1 MNKPTGSIPRD
12 ALDQALKVIEGW
24 KELKDKLMVPNFTMT
39 DFQNAISETQQKIE
53 AAEKKRQE
61 RKNAVKVRNKV
72 LEELWDLTK
81 RVRNAAKATFG
92 DDSVEMEKFGGRVV
106 RFRKAYRKNQK
117 EEDEDEE

>member
-61 RKNAVKVRNKV
+61 EIEAEKIRRAGQLLLGPAGRRRGSRCSRSPPPGSVR
-72 LEELWDLTK
+72 
-81 RVRNAAKATFG
+81 
-92 DDSVEMEKFGGRVV
+92 GGSR
-106 RFRKAYRKNQK
+106 AGSP
-117 EEDEDEE
+117 